1 MNKKFSTLVASLLL
15 ATSVG
20 TVSADVISSE
30 NFAKYVTAPGDAK
43 AIKAGTYYQLT
54 SGSGSVIAMVPNE
67 KGDAYTLKVVGTS
80 DKTDVRYTLWTID
93 VQGNPT
99 DGYRYSFFNLG
110 AQMALSVNPNE
121 ALKAESS
128 SADATEMGG
137 SISLW
142 KWVAAPDPVKGFSST
157 ESGATKATE
166 LTSVFSEN
174 NDSTVTLVSNGTNVY
189 ALKYALKNIPTLA
202 NQVKVIP
209 AKPEAVILGI
219 DDLNSMLWSTTTDGK
234 LKLTFDKDVEGGN
247 PAAVNLFTKQAYKA
261 VEPVGY
267 PANYGYIDENGD
279 WKVGIVTSSGDANQV
294 DLSTYSSA
302 SEAYLKAVA
311 VENLWKA
318 ITAQVADT
326 EKKELL
332 WDNRDAYNIA
342 VFALHEFITRTGE
355 GQGENHVDVS
365 TEADFLAALNDF
377 QSTVEGWKADDP
389 VYVAM
394 KQAFADYV
402 CNTVMASAE
411 GWVKDENVSAALSSS
426 ASILFTGGLP
436 GEGDT
441 WNAFPNTYG
450 SLTRPSK
457 AATESREDAE
467 KVLDEASKD
476 AEKNW
481 YAGAKKTGWVSLQ
494 ANSDEAGEEPIYL
507 KVGTEFLTGA
517 SGNNAKHLKFVQEGW
532 KDLMGESVSPLNVTR
547 MDLNGRYNFQFTWFP
562 AEDSI
567 VIRTAGFAV
576 KPDNVKEWTDMTTE
590 TNPDDLGMDKANA
603 TPADEDVTQST
614 IPAERNLVK
623 IAVLGNNHREVTVGS
638 SENKYGFTPATTINT
653 RIFING
659 SGLYTKTTLLE
670 GVYYFNL
677 VSNLDSRKV
686 QNGKYIVAN
695 FCGSERDFVNPEVDQ
710 TYGEAQNFD
719 HMPRTQ
725 WVIEQNEGPV
735 AAERTINIYNR
746 EFPNLK
752 ATNLQ
757 LYKDEAGHVFA
768 LFGGTNND
776 IPFNNGDTLSYT
788 AVSDEAI
795 EAGLGYKVVEEKD
808 LLKYYFVMDYYSGM
822 GIGHKVN
829 VSSVANDSVVYV
841 NADEEAAGVKM
852 QLVSVAKEGYGYKGD
867 VVSQLQRQA
876 YKIRIYDSSKLV
888 NDHKYL
894 KADAENEESYVLTD
908 KETEAAIFFLKENNQ
923 LTIDDE
929 TTKCYYAL
937 VEAKKDGNNYVTADN
952 RVGVRD
958 VSLKFSVESACAE
971 TRVATFS
978 LDIDNTPYY
987 RRLGVTN
994 ANDGFADMDT
1004 AWAKIYDV
1012 DTHEYLYN
1020 DANSVYS
1027 KGKGTI
1033 YLGIENKDA
1042 LSENPSLYVDTA
1054 YVRGETLM
1062 PQYMLAVDV
1071 TTYEE
1076 GKYCPYDPEHNTPE
1090 YLAEHP
1096 EGCPHAIPTP
1106 GYKIGRY
1113 LVNSIDSV
1121 KLDEENGIAAHASK
1135 YTVGQDYTRLHFV
1148 WAKHIEDTLIIMRQ
1162 GPSVDLKSYA
1172 VASDSIFLGD
1182 NEHNTTTW
1190 TLKADPSK
1198 NTRIDSIRASHK
1210 NGIKNAVFA
1219 FRLVDDAPEA
1229 DFLIESEGD
1238 KAIPSAGKG
1247 GWIKNQNGV
1256 PVIARYVG
1264 GYQEAALDALVFNV
1278 ETSDQ
1283 KPTDNEEISVS
1294 GVTVIAGNGQIT
1306 IAGAAGKK
1314 VVVSNILGQVVA
1326 NTVLT
1331 SDNATIAAPQ
1341 GIVVVAVEGEEA
1353 VKAIV
1358 K

>member
-1 MNKKFSTLVASLLL
+1 M
-15 ATSVG
+15 
-20 TVSADVISSE
+20 AD
-30 NFAKYVTAPGDAK
+30 
-43 AIKAGTYYQLT
+43 
-54 SGSGSVIAMVPNE
+54 
-67 KGDAYTLKVVGTS
+67 
-80 DKTDVRYTLWTID
+80 
-93 VQGNPT
+93 
-99 DGYRYSFFNLG
+99 
-110 AQMALSVNPNE
+110 
-121 ALKAESS
+121 
-128 SADATEMGG
+128 
-137 SISLW
+137 
-142 KWVAAPDPVKGFSST
+142 
-157 ESGATKATE
+157 
-166 LTSVFSEN
+166 
-174 NDSTVTLVSNGTNVY
+174 
-189 ALKYALKNIPTLA
+189 
-202 NQVKVIP
+202 
-209 AKPEAVILGI
+209 
-219 DDLNSMLWSTTTDGK
+219 
-234 LKLTFDKDVEGGN
+234 
-247 PAAVNLFTKQAYKA
+247 
-261 VEPVGY
+261 
-267 PANYGYIDENGD
+267 
-279 WKVGIVTSSGDANQV
+279 
-294 DLSTYSSA
+294 
-302 SEAYLKAVA
+302 
-311 VENLWKA
+311 
-318 ITAQVADT
+318 
-326 EKKELL
+326 
-332 WDNRDAYNIA
+332 
-342 VFALHEFITRTGE
+342 
-355 GQGENHVDVS
+355 
-365 TEADFLAALNDF
+365 
-377 QSTVEGWKADDP
+377 
-389 VYVAM
+389 
-394 KQAFADYV
+394 
-402 CNTVMASAE
+402 
-411 GWVKDENVSAALSSS
+411 
-426 ASILFTGGLP
+426 
-436 GEGDT
+436 
-441 WNAFPNTYG
+441 
-450 SLTRPSK
+450 
-457 AATESREDAE
+457 
-467 KVLDEASKD
+467 
-476 AEKNW
+476 
-481 YAGAKKTGWVSLQ
+481 
-494 ANSDEAGEEPIYL
+494 
-507 KVGTEFLTGA
+507 
-517 SGNNAKHLKFVQEGW
+517 
-532 KDLMGESVSPLNVTR
+532 
-547 MDLNGRYNFQFTWFP
+547 
-562 AEDSI
+562 
-567 VIRTAGFAV
+567 
-576 KPDNVKEWTDMTTE
+576 
-590 TNPDDLGMDKANA
+590 
-603 TPADEDVTQST
+603 
-614 IPAERNLVK
+614 
-623 IAVLGNNHREVTVGS
+623 NHREVTVGS
-638 SENKYGFTPATTINT
+638 SEYKAGADPISTINT
-653 RIFING
+653 KISING
-659 SGLYTKTTLLE
+659 NGLYTKTTLAE

-725 WVIEQNEGPV
+725 WVIEQNDGPV

-746 EFPNLK
+746 EFPDLMY

-768 LFGGTNND
+768 LFGKNT
-776 IPFNNGDTLSYT
+776 IPFAPQDTLSYT
-788 AVSDEAI
+788 KVSDEAI

-867 VVSQLQRQA
+867 VVDQLQRQA

-894 KADAENEESYVLTD
+894 KADPKNEESYVLTSEAD
-908 KETEAAIFFLKENNQ
+908 DAAIFFLKENNQ

-937 VEAKKDGNNYVTADN
+937 VEAEKVGDNYVTADN

-958 VSLKFSVESACAE
+958 VSLKFSIEGACAE

-1071 TTYEE
+1071 TTYKE

-1148 WAKHIEDTLIIMRQ
+1148 WAKHIEDTLVIMRQ

-1190 TLKADPSK
+1190 TLNADPSK

-1229 DFLIESEGD
+1229 DFLIEAEGNH
-1238 KAIPSAGKG
+1238 AIPDKNTG
-1247 GWIKNQNGV
+1247 GWVKNQNGV
-1256 PVIARYVG
+1256 PVIAKYAD
-1264 GYQEAALDALVFNV
+1264 YSEAILDALVFNV

>member
-20 TVSADVISSE
+20 TVSADVISG
-30 NFAKYVTAPGDAK
+30 NFAKYGVKPGAVEL
-43 AIKAGTYYQLT
+43 IKAGTYYQIA
-54 SGSGSVIAMVPNE
+54 GSNANQVMAMVPVPGTDN
-67 KGDAYTLKVVGTS
+67 YTLQMVTANKQ
-80 DKTDVRYTLWTID
+80 TDVRYTLWTID

-99 DGYRYSFFNLG
+99 DGYRYSFFNMG
-110 AQMALSVNPNE
+110 AQRALSIDTNK
-121 ALKAESS
+121 ALKTTSA
-128 SADATEMGG
+128 SADAVEVSGD
-137 SISLW
+137 ISLW
-142 KWVAAPDPVKGFSST
+142 KWQDAPDPVGGFALT
-157 ESGATKATE
+157 DVNV
-166 LTSVFSEN
+166 LTSVFGAN
-174 NDSTVTLVSNGTNVY
+174 NDSTVTLAFNGTDVY
-189 ALKYALKNIPTLA
+189 AVKYALNNQSVANLSNS
-202 NQVKVIP
+202 NQVRLVP
-209 AKPEAVILGI
+209 AKPEAVVLGI
-219 DDLNSMLWSTTTDGK
+219 DDLNSMLWSTTADGK

-267 PANYGYIDENGD
+267 LANYGYIDPTNKG
-279 WKVGIVTSSGDANQV
+279 WKVGIVASSPTANDV
-294 DLSTYSSA
+294 NMTTYNNLSTVYVVAAEQETALKSLKSILGTGA
-302 SEAYLKAVA
+302 DYTNNQNAYLLALGALNEFHVTIA
-311 VENLWKA
+311 STWT
-318 ITAQVADT
+318 TAFT
-326 EKKELL
+326 PSK
-332 WDNRDAYNIA
+332 
-342 VFALHEFITRTGE
+342 
-355 GQGENHVDVS
+355 
-365 TEADFLAALNDF
+365 ADFLKKLNEFEAATITGFDVNDPIY
-377 QSTVEGWKADDP
+377 Q
-389 VYVAM
+389 AM
-394 KQAFADYV
+394 KNAYANYV
-402 CNTVMASAE
+402 NNTVSVFGDLWSNA
-411 GWVKDENVSAALSSS
+411 SSS
-426 ASILFTGGLP
+426 AVTALAISGNVGAAW
-436 GEGDT
+436 DT
-441 WNAFPNTYG
+441 EANLATAITTAETATTNAKTALDRNNTPA
-450 SLTRPSK
+450 TWKTK
-457 AATESREDAE
+457 ALA
-467 KVLDEASKD
+467 
-476 AEKNW
+476 
-481 YAGAKKTGWVSLQ
+481 TGWVSLQ
-494 ANSDEAGEEPIYL
+494 ANSDETEANSSVKPTYL
-507 KVGTEFLTGA
+507 KVAKDFLTSA
-517 SGNNAKHLKFVQEGW
+517 AGNKHLKFEIAEWQEAMP
-532 KDLMGESVSPLNVTR
+532 KASVFNATR
-547 MDLNGRYNFQFTWFP
+547 QDLNGRYNFQFTWYP
-562 AEDSI
+562 ASDSI
-567 VIRTAGFAV
+567 VIRTAGFAML
-576 KPDNVKEWTDMTTE
+576 PANLTNWEDMTPV
-590 TNPDDLGMDKANA
+590 TNPNDLGLWKANA
-603 TPADEDVTQST
+603 AAKETTHGTLVDIDATNLPFEQ
-614 IPAERNLVK
+614 NLVK
-623 IAVLGNNHREVTVGS
+623 IAVLADNHREVTVGS
-638 SENKYGFTPATTINT
+638 SEYKAGADPISTINT
-653 RIFING
+653 KISING
-659 SGLYTKTTLLE
+659 NGLYTKTTLPE

-695 FCGSERDFVNPEVDQ
+695 FCGRERDFVNPEVDQ

-725 WVIEQNEGPV
+725 WVIEQNDGPV

-768 LFGGTNND
+768 LFGNSD
-776 IPFNNGDTLSYT
+776 IPFAAQDTLSYT
-788 AVSDEAI
+788 KVSDEAI

-867 VVSQLQRQA
+867 VVDQLQRQA

-908 KETEAAIFFLKENNQ
+908 KEAEAAIFFLKENNQ

-937 VEAKKDGNNYVTADN
+937 VEAKKEGNNYVTAAN

-958 VSLKFSVESACAE
+958 VSLKFSVEGACQE

-1027 KGKGTI
+1027 KGKGSI

-1071 TTYEE
+1071 TTYKE

-1135 YTVGQDYTRLHFV
+1135 YTVGQEYTRLHFV
-1148 WAKHIEDTLIIMRQ
+1148 WAKHIEDTLVIMRQ

-1294 GVTVIAGNGQIT
+1294 GVTVIAGAGQIT
-1306 IAGAAGKK
+1306 INGAAGKK

-1341 GIVVVAVEGEEA
+1341 GVVVVAVEGEEA